1 MIMRRRLVDYR
12 DIVGESKISE
22 IYRKGSK
29 LSKFHILQIN
39 STYYGGGVAEILR
52 NTVPIFNEI
61 GVDVGWRAMIG
72 TPDFFEVTK
81 KFHNALHGEKINF
94 TERKKEVF
102 EGTSEEFSSFTHVNH
117 DLVIV
122 HDPQPLPLIT
132 FYRKHQPWIWRC
144 HIDLSD
150 PVDDVWDYLKSFILA
165 YDRNVYQMEEF
176 AVGGCSND
184 YSIIQP
190 SIDPLTTKN
199 QELDEATVD
208 KYLSRINVDTS
219 RPIISQISR
228 FDKWKDPSGVLEVYK
243 QIKKEMDCQLV
254 MAGSMATDDP
264 EGQEVYDR
272 VSKEAEK
279 LEDVHLIVDASD
291 ITVNAIQNASDVVIQ
306 KSLKEGFAL
315 TVAES
320 LWKETPVVG
329 SNVGGIPTQV
339 VDGKTGYLVDPTDYD
354 EAAKKVMDLLSDETL
369 RKKMGQRGKERV
381 RKKFLITRQID
392 DWLNLWMDFLA

>member
-1 MIMRRRLVDYR
+1 MRKRLVDYR
-12 DIVGESKISE
+12 NIVGESKISE
-22 IYRKGSK
+22 IYRKGSR
-29 LSKFHILQIN
+29 LSKFHILEIN

-52 NTVPIFNEI
+52 NSIPLFNEI

-72 TPDFFEVTK
+72 TRDFFEITK
-81 KFHNALHGEKINF
+81 KFHNALHGEKINL
-94 TERKKEVF
+94 TKMKKEMY

-144 HIDLSD
+144 HVDLSN
-150 PVDDVWDYLKSFILA
+150 PGEEVWDYLKSFILA

-176 AVGGCSND
+176 AVGGCSNE

-199 QELDEATVD
+199 QELDDATVE
-208 KYLSRINVDTS
+208 KYLHRANIDTS
-219 RPIISQISR
+219 RPVISQISR

-243 QIKKEMDCQLV
+243 RVKEEMDCQLV

-264 EGQEVYDR
+264 EGQEIYDK
-272 VSKEAEK
+272 VSKQAER
-279 LEDVHLIVDASD
+279 LNDVHLIVGASD
-291 ITVNAIQNASDVVIQ
+291 ITVNAIQRASDVVLQ
-306 KSLKEGFAL
+306 KSLKEGFGL
-315 TVAES
+315 TVTEA

-329 SNVGGIPTQV
+329 SDVGGIPTQV
-339 VDGKTGYLVDPTDYD
+339 VNGKTGYLVNPKDY
-354 EAAKKVMDLLSDETL
+354 EGAAEKVMDLLSNETL
-369 RKKMGQRGKERV
+369 REKMGRRGKERV
-381 RKKFLITRQID
+381 RKKFLITRQIE